1 MIPKIIHQIYFDFH
15 NKKIEDI
22 PLFNTS
28 SKRIQEFKNKA
39 YTKVVRIIKTNRPYA
54 IK

>member
-15 NKKIEDI
+15 NKKIEEI

-28 SKRIQEFKNKA
+28 SKRIQEFNPDFNINYGQKKNVKML
-39 YTKVVRIIKTNRPYA
+39 
-54 IK
+54 